1 MDHTRASAAA
11 SPASPADAAAAA
23 SPSAPAD
30 AVPASPAPELVLLGG
45 RVFTGTEL
53 SDTATAVLVRDGRI
67 AAVGTDAEVLAAAD
81 PAAERLDCAGG
92 LITPGFVD
100 AHVHVAF
107 GGRDLAGCDLSPA
120 DGPEE
125 VLELIAA
132 HLAEHGD
139 EVRTQGWLTGGGWYK
154 GHYPELTDRRPEL
167 DAVTG
172 DIPTVLVNADRHA
185 SWANTAALEAMG
197 IDAAT
202 QDPPTGYVERLADGT
217 PTGIL
222 HEGAMDFAAAHLPA
236 ETPESARRALAL
248 GGAHMLAHGVTA
260 WQEAILGDYGAYPD
274 TTAAYRD
281 AVADGTLPRAATGA
295 LWVPRTTT
303 LETVDEVVARL
314 VEVRAANAAA
324 GFTTRAAKIMVDGVP
339 ENGTAAMLEPY
350 CRCEI
355 IGGRA
360 LADPDYLGLSYLTY
374 DVLLAVSAALAAED
388 FDLHLHAIG
397 DRAVRWSLDAVEHAR
412 ATHPEAAGRH
422 HIAHIQVVDPEDVPR
437 FAAVGAAAN
446 LQALW
451 AARDEQM
458 SLLSIPVL
466 GERRAGH
473 QYPFASIAAAGG
485 RLCMGSDW
493 PVSSVDPWEAI
504 HVAVN
509 RVVPPSEDP
518 DQDSLEPLLPHEA
531 LTLTAALT
539 AYTSGSA
546 WQLHLDGERGRIAPG
561 FVADLAVTDRDPFSL
576 PTTALG
582 TVRNHLTL
590 LDGRLVHDAR

>member
-1 MDHTRASAAA
+1 MDHTSASVAA
-11 SPASPADAAAAA
+11 SSPAA
-23 SPSAPAD
+23 
-30 AVPASPAPELVLLGG
+30 PAPELALLNG

-53 SDTATAVLVRDGRI
+53 SDTAGAVLVRDGRI
-67 AAVGTDAEVLAAAD
+67 AAVGTDGEVLAAAS
-81 PAAERLDCAGG
+81 PEAERIDCAGG
-92 LITPGFVD
+92 LIAPGFVD

-107 GGRDLAGCDLSPA
+107 GGRDLTGCDLSPA
-120 DGPEE
+120 EDAAE

-139 EVRTQGWLTGGGWYK
+139 EVRAQGWLTGGGWYK
-154 GHYPELTDRRPEL
+154 GHYPERKDRRAEL

-172 DIPTVLVNADRHA
+172 DVPTLLVNADRHA
-185 SWANTAALEAMG
+185 AWVNTAALEALG
-197 IDAAT
+197 IDEDT
-202 QDPPTGYVERLADGT
+202 PDPPTGYVERLADGS

-222 HEGAMDFAAAHLPA
+222 HEGAMDLAAAHLPA
-236 ETPESARRALAL
+236 GTPESAHRALAL

-274 TTAAYRD
+274 TTAAYRE

-303 LETVDEVVARL
+303 LETVDAVVARL

-355 IGGRA
+355 IGGPA
-360 LADPDYLGLSYLTY
+360 LADPDYLGLSYLSY
-374 DVLLAVSAALAAED
+374 DVLLAVSAALAAAG

-412 ATHPEAAGRH
+412 TRHPEADGRH

-437 FAAVGAAAN
+437 FAQAGATAN

-466 GERRAGH
+466 GERRADH

-493 PVSSVDPWEAI
+493 PVSSVDPWQAI

-509 RVVPPSEDP
+509 RVLPPAQQP
-518 DQDSLEPLLPHEA
+518 DQGALEPLLPQEA
-531 LTLTAALT
+531 ITLTAALA

-546 WQLHLDGERGRIAPG
+546 WQLRLDGERGRIAPG

-576 PTTALG
+576 PTAALG
-582 TVRNHLTL
+582 TVRNRLTL